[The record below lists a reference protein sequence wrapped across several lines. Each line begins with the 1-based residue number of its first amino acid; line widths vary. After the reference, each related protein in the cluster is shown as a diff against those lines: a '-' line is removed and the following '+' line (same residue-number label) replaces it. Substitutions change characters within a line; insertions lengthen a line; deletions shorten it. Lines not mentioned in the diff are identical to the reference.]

1 MARPSFSRY
10 LPWLLTLPAAVAL
23 WPLSVW
29 ASAVLLL
36 LFALGWVDFAQNRQA
51 VRRNYP
57 LTGRLRYALE
67 YIRPELRQY
76 FLEDDEHRLPFSRNE
91 RAMVYARSKVQNDK
105 RGFGSIK
112 NMYGADA
119 EWIAHSMQPVRP
131 DPSTFRVR
139 VGGGQCDQPYDLSL
153 LNISG
158 MSFGALSPNAI
169 RALNKGAAMG
179 GFAHDTGEGSISEHH
194 RLHCGDLIWQ
204 IASGYF
210 GCRTPEGRFDP
221 ERFAEQA
228 RSPQVKMI
236 EIKLSQG
243 AKPGHGG
250 VLPKAKVS
258 AEIAAARG
266 VPMGQDCVSPA
277 RHSAFSSPV
286 ELLGFV
292 AQLRQ
297 LSGGK
302 PVGIKLCVGH
312 PAEWFALV
320 KAMRQTGQTPDFV
333 VVDGSEGGT
342 GAAPIEFADHVGMPL
357 RDGLRLVHNSL
368 VGAGLRGRI
377 KIGASGKVI
386 SAFDIARCLA
396 LGADWCNSARGFMFA
411 LGCIQSRSCHTDQC
425 PTGVATQDPVRQ
437 RAVVVTDKAERVYYF
452 HANTLHALADLLG
465 AAGLQHPRE
474 LSAEH
479 LMVRDAQGHAQTL
492 ASTLDTL
499 APGQL
504 LEQGKRKT
512 PLPSPFAEFWPRC
525 DAHHWDLASGAASGP
540 TQPFRHATRL
550 RGRTAAY
557 HAAHDP
563 DATQPAA
570 ARPV

>member
-10 LPWLLTLPAAVAL
+10 LPWLVMAPAAMVA
-23 WPLSVW
+23 WPVSAW
-29 ASAVLLL
+29 ASASLAL
-36 LFALGWVDFAQNRQA
+36 LFVLGWIDLIQSKQA

-57 LTGRLRYALE
+57 LTGRLRYGLE

-76 FLEDDEHRLPFSRNE
+76 FLENDEEKLPFSRNQ
-91 RAMVYARSKVQNDK
+91 RAMVYARSKMQNDK

-112 NMYGADA
+112 DMYSSDT
-119 EWIAHSMQPVRP
+119 EWLAHSLLPVQL
-131 DPSTFRVR
+131 DPASFRIQ
-139 VGGGQCDQPYDLSL
+139 VGGPQCTQPYALSL

-169 RALNKGAAMG
+169 QALNRGAALG
-179 GFAHDTGEGSISEHH
+179 QFAHDTGEGSISVHH
-194 RLHCGDLIWQ
+194 RQHGGDLIWQ

-210 GCRTPEGRFDP
+210 GCRTADGHFDP
-221 ERFAEQA
+221 ERFSQQA
-228 RSPQVKMI
+228 QSPQVRMI
-236 EIKLSQG
+236 EVKLSQG

-258 AEIAAARG
+258 AEIAEARG

-277 RHSAFSSPV
+277 RHSAFASPL
-286 ELLGFV
+286 ELLAFV

-312 PAEWFALV
+312 PAEWFSLV
-320 KAMRQTGQTPDFV
+320 KAMVQTRQTPDFV
-333 VVDGSEGGT
+333 VVDGGEGGT

-368 VGAGLRGRI
+368 VGAGLRDRI

-386 SAFDIARCLA
+386 SAFDMARCLA
-396 LGADWCNSARGFMFA
+396 LGADWCNAGRGFMFA
-411 LGCIQSRSCHTDQC
+411 LGCIQSRSCHTDHC

-437 RAVVVTDKAERVYYF
+437 RAIVVTDKAERVFYF

-465 AAGLQHPRE
+465 AAGLKSPSEISPQ
-474 LSAEH
+474 H
-479 LMVRDAQGHAQTL
+479 LMVRNGQGQARSLSSQV
-492 ASTLDTL
+492 DTL
-499 APGQL
+499 LPNQL
-504 LEQGKRKT
+504 LSEANSTGL
-512 PLPSPFAEFWPRC
+512 LPSPFADFWQAS
-525 DAHHWDLASGAASGP
+525 DANSWGLS
-540 TQPFRHATRL
+540 
-550 RGRTAAY
+550 
-557 HAAHDP
+557 
-563 DATQPAA
+563 
-570 ARPV
+570 RP

>member
-1 MARPSFSRY
+1 MAQLSFSRY
-10 LPWLLTLPAAVAL
+10 LPWLVMAPAALVAL
-23 WPLSVW
+23 PYSIWVSGGFG
-29 ASAVLLL
+29 L
-36 LFALGWVDFAQNRQA
+36 LFVLGCIDYAQTRQA

-57 LTGRLRYALE
+57 LTGRIRYGLE
-67 YIRPELRQY
+67 YIRPEIRQY
-76 FLEDDEHRLPFSRNE
+76 FLENDEEKLPFSRSQ

-112 NMYGADA
+112 DMYNAQT
-119 EWIAHSMQPVRP
+119 EWITHSMQPTHL
-131 DPSTFRVR
+131 DPAGFRVM
-139 VGGGQCDQPYDLSL
+139 VGAHQCQQPYALSL

-158 MSFGALSPNAI
+158 MSFGALSPNAVK
-169 RALNKGAAMG
+169 ALNKGAAMG
-179 GFAHDTGEGSISEHH
+179 QFAHDTGEGSISLHH
-194 RLHCGDLIWQ
+194 REPGGDLIWQ

-221 ERFAEQA
+221 VRFAEQA

-236 EIKLSQG
+236 ELKLSQG

-258 AEIAAARG
+258 AEIAEARG

-277 RHSAFSSPV
+277 RHSAFSTPV
-286 ELLGFV
+286 EMLAFI
-292 AQLRQ
+292 AQLRE

-312 PAEWFALV
+312 PAEWFSVV
-320 KAMRQTGQTPDFV
+320 KAMVETGQTPDFI
-333 VVDGSEGGT
+333 VVDGAEGGT

-368 VGAGLRGRI
+368 VGAGLRDRI
-377 KIGASGKVI
+377 RIGAAGKVI

-411 LGCIQSRSCHTDQC
+411 LGCIQSRSCHTDHC

-437 RAVVVTDKAERVYYF
+437 RAIVVTDKAERVYYF
-452 HANTLHALADLLG
+452 HANTLHALADLVG
-465 AAGLQHPRE
+465 AAGLQKPGDIT
-474 LSAEH
+474 AQH
-479 LMVRDAQGHAQTL
+479 LMGRNAEGQARTL
-492 ASTLDTL
+492 ASSIDTL

-504 LEQGKRKT
+504 LREPSEPHT
-512 PLPSPFAEFWPRC
+512 LPSPFAEFWH
-525 DAHHWDLASGAASGP
+525 ASQAGHWGVPAGAAPLP
-540 TQPFRHATRL
+540 T
-550 RGRTAAY
+550 
-557 HAAHDP
+557 
-563 DATQPAA
+563 
-570 ARPV
+570 

>member
-1 MARPSFSRY
+1 MARQSLSRY
-10 LPWLLTLPAAVAL
+10 LPWLVTAPAAILA
-23 WPLSVW
+23 WPFSAW
-29 ASAVLLL
+29 ASAGFGVL
-36 LFALGWVDFAQNRQA
+36 FVLGWVDFKQDKQA

-76 FLEDDEHRLPFSRNE
+76 FLEDDEQKLPFSRNQ

-112 NMYGADA
+112 DMYSTGT
-119 EWIAHSMQPVRP
+119 EWIAHSLQPVQP
-131 DPSTFRVR
+131 DPASFRIR
-139 VGGGQCDQPYDLSL
+139 VGGSQCQQAYELSR

-158 MSFGALSPNAI
+158 MSFGALSPNAVK
-169 RALNKGAAMG
+169 ALNKGAALG
-179 GFAHDTGEGSISEHH
+179 GFAHDTGEGSISAHH
-194 RLHCGDLIWQ
+194 REHGGDLIWQ

-210 GCRTPEGRFDP
+210 GCRTSDGHFDP
-221 ERFAEQA
+221 ERFALQA
-228 RSPQVKMI
+228 QSPQVKMI
-236 EIKLSQG
+236 EVKLSQG

-258 AEIAAARG
+258 LEIAEARG

-277 RHSAFSSPV
+277 RHSAFSNPV
-286 ELLGFV
+286 ELLNFV

-302 PVGIKLCVGH
+302 PVGIKLCVGQ
-312 PAEWFALV
+312 PAEWFSLV
-320 KAMRQTGQTPDFV
+320 KAMVQTGQTPDFV
-333 VVDGSEGGT
+333 VVDGAEGGT

-368 VGAGLRGRI
+368 VGAGLRERI

-411 LGCIQSRSCHTDQC
+411 LGCIQSRSCHTDHC

-437 RAVVVTDKAERVYYF
+437 RAIVVTDKAERVYYF
-452 HANTLHALADLLG
+452 HANTMHALADLLG
-465 AAGLQHPRE
+465 AAGLQSPDDM
-474 LSAEH
+474 SPNH
-479 LMVRDAQGHAQTL
+479 LMVRNAQGHACTL
-492 ASTLDTL
+492 ASTIDTL

-504 LEQGKRKT
+504 LQDPAGQAQ
-512 PLPSPFAEFWPRC
+512 LPSPFAEFW
-525 DAHHWDLASGAASGP
+525 HASD
-540 TQPFRHATRL
+540 
-550 RGRTAAY
+550 
-557 HAAHDP
+557 AAHWGV
-563 DATQPAA
+563 AGA
-570 ARPV
+570 

>member
-1 MARPSFSRY
+1 MTLSSFSRY
-10 LPWLLTLPAAVAL
+10 LPWLITVPAAVVIA
-23 WPLSVW
+23 PFSAW
-29 ASAVLLL
+29 ASAGLGVL
-36 LFALGWVDFAQNRQA
+36 FVLGWVDFKQSKQA

-67 YIRPELRQY
+67 YVRPELRQY
-76 FLEDDEHRLPFSRNE
+76 FLEDDEEKLPFSRNQ
-91 RAMVYARSKVQNDK
+91 RAMVYARSKMQNDK

-112 NMYGADA
+112 DMYSTGT
-119 EWIAHSMQPVRP
+119 EWIAHSLQPVQP
-131 DPSTFRVR
+131 DPATFRVR
-139 VGGGQCDQPYDLSL
+139 VGAGQCAQAYDLSV

-169 RALNKGAAMG
+169 KALNRGAALG
-179 GFAHDTGEGSISEHH
+179 GFAHDTGEGSISAHH
-194 RLHCGDLIWQ
+194 REHGGDLIWQ

-210 GCRTPEGRFDP
+210 GCRTPEGHFDP
-221 ERFAEQA
+221 ERFALQA
-228 RSPQVKMI
+228 LSPQVKMI
-236 EIKLSQG
+236 EVKLSQG

-258 AEIAAARG
+258 PEIAEARG

-277 RHSAFSSPV
+277 RHSAFSTPV
-286 ELLGFV
+286 ELLNFV

-312 PAEWFALV
+312 PAEWFSIV
-320 KAMRQTGQTPDFV
+320 KAMLATGQTPDFV
-333 VVDGSEGGT
+333 VIDGAEGGT

-368 VGAGLRGRI
+368 VGAGLRDRV

-411 LGCIQSRSCHTDQC
+411 LGCIQSRSCHTDHC

-437 RAVVVTDKAERVYYF
+437 RAIVVTDKAERVYYF
-452 HANTLHALADLLG
+452 HANTLHALADLVG
-465 AAGLQHPRE
+465 AAGLNQPGDITPH
-474 LSAEH
+474 H
-479 LMVRDAQGHAQTL
+479 LMVRHAHGHAKSL
-492 ASTLDTL
+492 AASIDTL

-504 LEQGKRKT
+504 LASATGGE
-512 PLPSPFAEFWPRC
+512 PLPSPFAEFW
-525 DAHHWDLASGAASGP
+525 HTSSGQHWGMPPG
-540 TQPFRHATRL
+540 
-550 RGRTAAY
+550 
-557 HAAHDP
+557 
-563 DATQPAA
+563 
-570 ARPV
+570 

>member
-1 MARPSFSRY
+1 MF
-10 LPWLLTLPAAVAL
+10 V
-23 WPLSVW
+23 
-29 ASAVLLL
+29 
-36 LFALGWVDFAQNRQA
+36 LGWVDFKQTKQA

-57 LTGRLRYALE
+57 LTGRLRYGLE

-76 FLEDDEHRLPFSRNE
+76 FLEDDEEKLPFSRNQ

-112 NMYGADA
+112 DMYHAQSEWMTHSLQPTELDPADFRITVGA
-119 EWIAHSMQPVRP
+119 H
-131 DPSTFRVR
+131 
-139 VGGGQCDQPYDLSL
+139 QCQQPYALSL

-169 RALNKGAAMG
+169 KALNRGAALG
-179 GFAHDTGEGSISEHH
+179 QFAHDTGEGSISRHH
-194 RLHCGDLIWQ
+194 REPGGDLIWQ

-210 GCRTPEGRFDP
+210 GCRTPEGLFDP
-221 ERFAEQA
+221 VRFAEQA

-236 EIKLSQG
+236 EVKLSQG

-258 AEIAAARG
+258 PEIAEARG

-277 RHSAFSSPV
+277 RHSAFNTPL

-292 AQLRQ
+292 GKLRE

-312 PAEWFALV
+312 PAEWFSLV
-320 KAMRQTGQTPDFV
+320 KAMLAFGQTPDFI
-333 VVDGSEGGT
+333 VVDGAEGGT

-368 VGAGLRGRI
+368 VGAGLRDRI

-386 SAFDIARCLA
+386 SAFDMARCLA
-396 LGADWCNSARGFMFA
+396 LGADWCNAARGFMFA
-411 LGCIQSRSCHTDQC
+411 LGCIQSRSCHTDHC

-437 RAVVVTDKAERVYYF
+437 RAIVVTDKAQRVYNF
-452 HANTLHALADLLG
+452 HANTLHALADLVG
-465 AAGLQHPRE
+465 AAGLQKPGDITPQ
-474 LSAEH
+474 H
-479 LMVRDAQGHAQTL
+479 LMVRNAAGQARSL
-492 ASTLDTL
+492 ASSIDTL
-499 APGQL
+499 TPDQL
-504 LEQGKRKT
+504 LREESGPQM
-512 PLPSPFAEFWPRC
+512 LPSPFAEFWQ
-525 DAHHWDLASGAASGP
+525 ASQAGHWGVPA
-540 TQPFRHATRL
+540 
-550 RGRTAAY
+550 
-557 HAAHDP
+557 
-563 DATQPAA
+563 DATALPA
-570 ARPV
+570 